1 MRNCLVGQ
9 KQRSKINQAY
19 SSWEEILLGVLTA
32 IPFNIFLRYLLL
44 EVQDIDFSSWAN
56 DNTIY
61 TAGESLDDL
70 VLNLQESC
78 QTFYNSL

>member
-32 IPFNIFLRYLLL
+32 IPFNIFLSYLLL

-61 TAGESLDDL
+61 AAGESLDDL

>member
-56 DNTIY
+56 DSTIY
-61 TAGESLDDL
+61 AAGESLDDL